1 MTNYIL
7 ENDLTAAGALG
18 LTDPGQYSFH
28 EKGFGCYI
36 KTKATGTFAEDL
48 VDGFLNISDMVDSI
62 HVYESMFK
70 TFVTAEMVIIDKYNI
85 ISKLEITGNEY
96 VKIKFGTQGSKYPIN
111 MTLVVSKIKDK
122 SELNPQFIK
131 YTFSLVSEGFLK
143 NQRTK
148 ISKSYKSSF
157 SNMAED
163 IFIENFPS
171 YDTLFIEKTE
181 DTNNRLIIP
190 NISPADAM
198 NMISSF
204 SVGENND
211 NASYLFFQT
220 TKQYH
225 FRSTASI
232 IKEDRE
238 KPKFN
243 PERAFTVNKEV
254 SKLSPISE
262 QMMNIT
268 EFKLLNDFD
277 LLKSTSIG
285 SLGSKLI
292 EHDIYNKAIYTRYF
306 QVLKDKYLD
315 PNAPDE
321 NSNTDKEYINLNE
334 NYVYPHGSVDEDD
347 SNLSSFTDS
356 YINVVSSARED
367 QYADNIGEA
376 SKRTPYD
383 QLPYDTTILNRNSEL
398 TSLMLLRAKIKI
410 PGISGLQAGD
420 VIKISKSIFVDLYHK
435 PDEKMSGRW
444 IIESI
449 SHQITTKYEC
459 ILYIIRDSYDT
470 KKEIGRYEFERI
482 GEDPEERIT
491 PEDLVWSIK

>member
-1 MTNYIL
+1 
-7 ENDLTAAGALG
+7 
-18 LTDPGQYSFH
+18 
-28 EKGFGCYI
+28 
-36 KTKATGTFAEDL
+36 
-48 VDGFLNISDMVDSI
+48 MVDSI
-62 HVYESMFK
+62 HIYESMFK

-85 ISKLEITGNEY
+85 ISELDITGNEY
-96 VKIKFGTQGSKYPIN
+96 VKIKFGTLGSEYPIH

-148 ISKSYKSSF
+148 ISKSYTDSF
-157 SNMAED
+157 SNMAES
-163 IFIENFPS
+163 IFDENFPV
-171 YDTLFIEKTE
+171 YDTLFIEKTL
-181 DTNNRLIIP
+181 DDITPDDPLTIGSTNRLIIP

-198 NMISSF
+198 NMIASF

-232 IKEDRE
+232 IKEDE
-238 KPKFN
+238 DLKF
-243 PERAFTVNKEV
+243 EGVFTVNKEV
-254 SKLSPISE
+254 SKLDSIAA

-268 EFKLLNDFD
+268 EFKLMNDFD

-292 EHDIYNKAIYTRYF
+292 EHDIYNKAIYRRDF
-306 QVLKDKYLD
+306 QVLRDKYPD
-315 PNAPDE
+315 PDAPAED
-321 NSNTDKEYINLNE
+321 SSTDKEYINLNE
-334 NYVYPHGSVDEDD
+334 NYVYPHGAVEEGD

-367 QYADNIGEA
+367 QYADKIGNRGE
-376 SKRTPYD
+376 RTPYD
-383 QLPYDTTILNRNSEL
+383 RLPYDTTILNRNSEL

-420 VIKISKSIFVDLYHK
+420 VIKISKSILVDLDHDK
-435 PDEKMSGRW
+435 DEKMSGKW

-459 ILYIIRDSYDT
+459 ILYIIRDSYYT
-470 KKEIGRYEFERI
+470 EKEVGRYEFERI

-491 PEDLVWSIK
+491 TKDLVT